1 MGADI
6 QETVP
11 IVAGKP
17 VTEFPADLYIPPD
30 ALQVFLD
37 AFEGPLDLLLYLI
50 RRQNIDILD
59 VKISE
64 ITAQYVSYIELMRS
78 LELELAGEYLLMAS
92 ILAEIKSRL
101 LLPRVET
108 EVQEEDPRADLIR
121 RLQEYEQIKHAAENL
136 DAIPRLERDFFASAA
151 LKPDLVRQI
160 ADPTVDLKDLMTAF
174 AEAMRRAEM
183 FKSHEV
189 RLELLSV
196 SDRMYSIIEKLKSL
210 YKKSS
215 TK

>member
-1 MGADI
+1 MREDI

-17 VTEFPADLYIPPD
+17 VVELPADLYIPPD

-108 EVQEEDPRADLIR
+108 EVHEEDPRADLIR
-121 RLQEYEQIKHAAENL
+121 RLQEYEQIKNAAENL
-136 DAIPRLERDFFASAA
+136 DAIPRLERDF
-151 LKPDLVRQI
+151 LP
-160 ADPTVDLKDLMTAF
+160 
-174 AEAMRRAEM
+174 
-183 FKSHEV
+183 
-189 RLELLSV
+189 LLP
-196 SDRMYSIIEKLKSL
+196 
-210 YKKSS
+210 
-215 TK
+215 